1 MGLKQKIRRL
11 DYNLDVA
18 TSPLKNQILKKKAA
32 FSSFNF
38 KCFCCHDKDQVQ
50 QVDDWLNKTDVNTD
64 VSLKLSELKF
74 KDNDLE
80 NMNLEIA
87 LNKNKANINLKE
99 IVTIGG
105 FENALIKFS
114 NLAENLRLNHKKSKS
129 EELDLSYE
137 HSFSSVE
144 LKQKKKLVELTPY
157 INNTKL
163 EAIVLMIM
171 LLKMYLNFL

>member
-1 MGLKQKIRRL
+1 M
-11 DYNLDVA
+11 
-18 TSPLKNQILKKKAA
+18 
-32 FSSFNF
+32 
-38 KCFCCHDKDQVQ
+38 
-50 QVDDWLNKTDVNTD
+50 TDINTD
-64 VSLKLSELKF
+64 VSLKLPELKF

-163 EAIVLMIM
+163 EAIVLRDHALINVSKFSLVNKILFIQTSTGTF
-171 LLKMYLNFL
+171 LLLI